1 MEGGNV
7 KMENNELYHHGVKG
21 MRWGVRRYQ
30 NKDGTLT
37 KAGQRKYNK
46 EVERLKQESKTLTN
60 KKRTAQKLE
69 RLESMRKKVKEKEDD
84 YNKTYGP
91 KKPFKKSLVKKK
103 ESPKEEKSEP
113 ISDEELR
120 RRNQRLMLVR
130 DNLQLNQQISNLNSE
145 KVSAGR
151 KLVKKY
157 GPVIARTVWNDV
169 AKNAIN
175 KYLDKKLGLKDV
187 VSESEKLA
195 RDARDMM
202 NKKKIAEAEDYLN
215 EREKQLQQEQNETE
229 TVSGTVEGE
238 GTNSGRSKGPKGS
251 KGSKQK
257 SKRETVIDGEYR
269 EVNDDETY
277 SSYRSSGSNYV
288 NRLLL
293 EDKRR
298 KQQMFI
304 LWQLKKINKM
314 QRSINRKGDY

>member
-1 MEGGNV
+1 
-7 KMENNELYHHGVKG
+7 MENNELYHHGVKG
-21 MRWGVRRYQ
+21 MKWGVRRYQ

-37 KAGQRKYNK
+37 KAGQRRYNK

-69 RLESMRKKVKEKEDD
+69 RLEFMRKKVKEKEDD

-103 ESPKEEKSEP
+103 ESPKEEKSKH
-113 ISDEELR
+113 ISMEELKR
-120 RRNQRLMLVR
+120 QNDRLTLEK
-130 DNLQLNQQISNLNSE
+130 DNLQLRAKISELTPK
-145 KVSAGR
+145 KVSAGE
-151 KLVKKY
+151 KFIKNY

-169 AKNAIN
+169 GKNVAN
-175 KYLDKKLGLKDV
+175 KYLEKKLGLKDV

-195 RDARDMM
+195 RKAKDME
-202 NKKKIAEAEDYLN
+202 NKQKIAKAEDYFEN
-215 EREKQLQQEQNETE
+215 REKKKNKNKTE
-229 TVSGTVEGE
+229 TYTGTVEGE
-238 GTNSGRSKGPKGS
+238 GTNSGRSKGP

-277 SSYRSSGSNYV
+277 SNYRSYGSNYV

-298 KQQMFI
+298 
-304 LWQLKKINKM
+304 
-314 QRSINRKGDY
+314 R

>member
-1 MEGGNV
+1 
-7 KMENNELYHHGVKG
+7 MENNELYHHGVKG
-21 MRWGVRRYQ
+21 MKWGVHRYQ

-37 KAGQRKYNK
+37 KAGQRRYDK

-84 YNKTYGP
+84 YNKTYSP

-120 RRNQRLMLVR
+120 RRNQRLMIER
-130 DNLQLNQQISNLNSE
+130 DNLQLNQQISNLTPK
-145 KVSAGR
+145 KVSAGQ
-151 KLVKKY
+151 KFIKNY

-169 AKNAIN
+169 GKNAVN
-175 KYLDKKLGLKDV
+175 KYLEKKLGLKDV

-215 EREKQLQQEQNETE
+215 EREKRLQEEQNQTETE
-229 TVSGTVEGE
+229 TETETGRTESNR
-238 GTNSGRSKGPKGS
+238 NSFWNSFWNSR
-251 KGSKQK
+251 
-257 SKRETVIDGEYR
+257 RRRNYR
-269 EVNDDETY
+269 
-277 SSYRSSGSNYV
+277 RSGSNYV
-288 NRLLL
+288 NQLLL

-298 KQQMFI
+298 
-304 LWQLKKINKM
+304 
-314 QRSINRKGDY
+314 R